1 MYQKVST
8 AIFVILVAHMELPER
23 LFPALHVDS
32 YSIRDFLNTKE
43 YIWTYNTTKTNVI
56 RCRYDLMLFVEGRF
70 ICFNRTMLNGRQ
82 RISVQLLGQFSRR
95 RLGRMY
101 VFREGHPLTIETLTY
116 KAPDCSCGVVVVR
129 PLIQGTT
136 YVDLRVRNS
145 FIRDGPRYECRRE
158 FSRITHHGR
167 VIYSS
172 NCSQDLR
179 NTLV

>member
-32 YSIRDFLNTKE
+32 YRIRDFLNTKE
-43 YIWTYNTTKTNVI
+43 DIWTYNTTKTNVI
-56 RCRYDLMLFVEGRF
+56 RCRIGVE
-70 ICFNRTMLNGRQ
+70 
-82 RISVQLLGQFSRR
+82 LLGQFSRR

-101 VFREGHPLTIETLTY
+101 VFREGHPLSIETLTY

-129 PLIQGTT
+129 SLTQGTT

-158 FSRITHHGR
+158 FSRITHYGR

-172 NCSQDLR
+172 DCSQNLR

>member
-101 VFREGHPLTIETLTY
+101 VFREDVISHNLQNARVMKYTE
-116 KAPDCSCGVVVVR
+116 A
-129 PLIQGTT
+129 GTT
-136 YVDLRVRNS
+136 TTTK
-145 FIRDGPRYECRRE
+145 RRQKRP
-158 FSRITHHGR
+158 STHT
-167 VIYSS
+167 
-172 NCSQDLR
+172 Q
-179 NTLV
+179 